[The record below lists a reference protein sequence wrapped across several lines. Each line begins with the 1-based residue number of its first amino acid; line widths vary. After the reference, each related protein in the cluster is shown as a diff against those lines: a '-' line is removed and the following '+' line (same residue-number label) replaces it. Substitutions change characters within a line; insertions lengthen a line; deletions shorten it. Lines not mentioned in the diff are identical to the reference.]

1 MCAIHQNTMGQIQI
15 HRQTENAQDTLD
27 ENSMSECV
35 CLSVCLC
42 SSDEYISAQK
52 NTLTYTGNEMEE

>member
-27 ENSMSECV
+27 EKSMSETKV
-35 CLSVCLC
+35 
-42 SSDEYISAQK
+42 
-52 NTLTYTGNEMEE
+52 